1 MNTLKRIIPVALV
14 FLPAFAFAQGNL
26 NNLQTIVRGL
36 GTVVNLLI
44 PIAFAAAVV
53 FFFWGLALYIL
64 NAGNEEK
71 KAEGRRI
78 MIGGVIA
85 LFIMA
90 SIWGIVAFLR
100 NALGVG
106 TDKAE
111 VVPTVR

>member
-1 MNTLKRIIPVALV
+1 MRILMRIVPVAALV
-14 FLPAFAFAQGNL
+14 LPSVAFAQGNL

-64 NAGNEEK
+64 NSGNEEK

-90 SIWGIVAFLR
+90 SIWGVVAFLR

-106 TDKAE
+106 TNKQE
-111 VVPTVR
+111 EVPTVI